1 MSKQTSDKLV
11 VAGVKKAAVQGG
23 GTHTTHSFPARQWDI
38 QNTVELEQ
46 RCKEQLGEKKRL
58 GDKAKQTEQASLSL
72 TFSTFQPQREV
83 ASALETAAAT
93 SASHGGANIKG

>member
-1 MSKQTSDKLV
+1 MQR
-11 VAGVKKAAVQGG
+11 AIGG
-23 GTHTTHSFPARQWDI
+23 
-38 QNTVELEQ
+38 
-46 RCKEQLGEKKRL
+46 KKRL

-72 TFSTFQPQREV
+72 TFSTFQPQREA